1 MDKEYT
7 MTFYEYL
14 CELAEDPEDPA
25 GDFATDAL
33 TDSFF
38 PQEVRANT
46 EGFAKIVNY
55 LYYDLSVSEY
65 VMDAFMSAWRS
76 YYCHVTGSDW
86 TYV

>member
-14 CELAEDPEDPA
+14 CELTEDPEDPA

-38 PQEVRANT
+38 P
-46 EGFAKIVNY
+46 
-55 LYYDLSVSEY
+55 
-65 VMDAFMSAWRS
+65 
-76 YYCHVTGSDW
+76 
-86 TYV
+86 